1 MPGTWRSS
9 DIRLYRREPALEAAV
24 DGDPLV
30 RAADARLRLVAERV
44 VRGEAPVS
52 EYGEWVMRW
61 LWTRH
66 EARQRLLRLS
76 DGMLD
81 EILEESF
88 PASDPMPAAALTPAE
103 GVASVF

>member
-1 MPGTWRSS
+1 M
-9 DIRLYRREPALEAAV
+9 
-24 DGDPLV
+24 V
-30 RAADARLRLVAERV
+30 RAADARVRLVVERV

-66 EARQRLLRLS
+66 EARSRLLRLA

-81 EILEESF
+81 EILDESF
-88 PASDPMPAAALTPAE
+88 PASDPLPSAALTPAE